1 MVSAAGRHQGSMGL
15 HLRRFDR
22 EQRDRVV
29 GEIRADMGDAAFDNA
44 WNSGLTIEFDAM
56 VERTFTLAGA
66 LEGDLAA
73 AKA

>member
-1 MVSAAGRHQGSMGL
+1 
-15 HLRRFDR
+15 
-22 EQRDRVV
+22 
-29 GEIRADMGDAAFDNA
+29 MGDAAFDNA